1 MRCCLQVCKIQN
13 GVKSRFDTLIITM
26 FSNWFTPNPETQDTT
41 CPMYHHFISS
51 QEFFYLILIPTM
63 LYFIHFIAHIQKVN
77 LFLILQNKCDKS
89 FSTTTNT
96 IKSILCCTKNT
107 NPSIPLHYYSKPWY
121 NDQINDITSTLR
133 IGIQKQL
140 ALSQTYYQ
148 HNSLFKPVPVVP
160 SMYTSKR
167 AVVEETQPRENPNTT
182 TNTNDRDRS
191 RTRTSSD
198 NTTNSS
204 TSSKSSKSIKFVEH
218 APAIFHNLRM
228 LYGVKDI
235 DIAHAFDTLNDV
247 VNTNNTYNS
256 PTGQDDATPPT
267 TTTDAS
273 ETKTTK
279 PTKTTKARSST
290 ASDDQPEKSAGKS
303 AAVFIKS
310 TDARFLLK
318 TLNEEEKTQL
328 MKMLSKYY
336 HHMKIYSKKTL
347 LPWFLGC
354 YTLYREGA
362 GYAPM
367 SVVMMSNVFTNGV
380 VVDEQY
386 DLKGSTVSRTVGEH
400 SIGKK
405 GVTYKDLDWVTFGHR
420 IHLNNEKERKR
431 ILLQLTIDAELLETC
446 HVMDYSLLVGVRR
459 NNGISNEITKE
470 SSKSGNRYVGLL
482 ERRSKRNGD
491 IHRCV
496 RDRLHE
502 EFQGG
507 LHSPLED
514 SIYYIGVIDILQKWN
529 TRKKAETTLKRIRH
543 FSLDVEPKFSCV
555 DPKTYKNRFVKF
567 MYDGVFVRLEE

>member
-1 MRCCLQVCKIQN
+1 MQN
-13 GVKSRFDTLIITM
+13 GVKSRLIFDLTM

-140 ALSQTYYQ
+140 ALSQSYYQ

-182 TNTNDRDRS
+182 TNDRDRS

-198 NTTNSS
+198 NTTNSN

-502 EFQGG
+502 QFQGG